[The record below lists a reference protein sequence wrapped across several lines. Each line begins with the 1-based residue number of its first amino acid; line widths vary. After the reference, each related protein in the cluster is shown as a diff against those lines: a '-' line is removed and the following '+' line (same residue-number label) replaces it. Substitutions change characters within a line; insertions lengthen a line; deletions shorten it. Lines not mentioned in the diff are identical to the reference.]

1 MQVYRDRVIDAL
13 NELADRDYQERVWSG
28 LDPRLMSSLTE
39 CIEELFDDSGLVK
52 ALHGGPVFG
61 PSIDGRLLLLE
72 EWLSEIDVGQE
83 VPELLQDELLV
94 RSRKLAAEILE
105 DLADDRPA

>member
-52 ALHGGPVFG
+52 ALHGVRYLAH
-61 PSIDGRLLLLE
+61 PSTGGYYCWRNGLARST
-72 EWLSEIDVGQE
+72 WGKKSLSCCKM
-83 VPELLQDELLV
+83 
-94 RSRKLAAEILE
+94 SC
-105 DLADDRPA
+105 